1 MGNHQRHVANQQR
14 SVASSFSRTT
24 RMRQSAYVSLWILAL
39 AFGWIEASVVVYLRE
54 IYLREASLQ
63 GAASYTSFQLSLVSL
78 PGHLVAVEMVR
89 EACTL
94 LVLGATA
101 WLTGRR
107 YADRVGAFL
116 LTFGIWDLT
125 YYLDLRLVLGWP
137 DSLSTWDILFLIPL
151 PWVAPV
157 WAPATIAVVFVV
169 TGSYLFWTSERQ
181 RVYRPADLAILAA
194 SVVLTIAAFLTEWR
208 AVADHRVPEQF
219 PVWLYWAGVVVG
231 TAWFVRVERRAAK
244 RRAPTAASGKSRAA
258 A

>member
-1 MGNHQRHVANQQR
+1 MWNQQR
-14 SVASSFSRTT
+14 RP
-24 RMRQSAYVSLWILAL
+24 AYASLWILAL

-63 GAASYTSFQLSLVSL
+63 GANYYTSFQLSLVSL
-78 PGHLVAVEMVR
+78 SGHLVAVEMVR

-94 LVLGATA
+94 LVLGAVA
-101 WLTGRR
+101 WLAGHR

-116 LTFGIWDLT
+116 LAFGIWDLT
-125 YYLDLRLVLGWP
+125 YYAGLKLALGWP

-157 WAPATIAVVFVV
+157 WAPATIAAVFVV
-169 TGSYLFWTSERQ
+169 AGSYLFWTPERQ
-181 RVYRPADLAILAA
+181 RLYRPADIAILVAA
-194 SVVLTIAAFLTEWR
+194 VCLTIAAFLTEWR
-208 AVADHRVPEQF
+208 AVADQRLPEPF

-231 TAWFVRVERRAAK
+231 TIWFARVERRAVK
-244 RRAPTAASGKSRAA
+244 RGRPTAASAKSRAA